1 MPVRQRSPFGWLRT
15 AILAVVVVLVVTVC
29 SLLVFGRAGRR
40 PVKPRVDQLK
50 ADADTK
56 MIGQGFDYTYTQ
68 GKRPVF
74 RIKGDS
80 IEADRDNTIYLEGV
94 GVTLYDPQGRPYKV
108 EGREA
113 SFNRQENEGRLRGD
127 VHLEGPNG
135 LTLDTAILQMR
146 ENGNLVITPRPVQL
160 GMNGEYIGWA
170 QQLNVRLSDELY
182 VLQGNTSISST
193 PGKTPAM
200 SLTADRAVYERK
212 QHLLQIEGTPK
223 DQAELTRGT
232 DEFKATHIVTFLT
245 PDEKS
250 VTFIRALWG
259 VSGQRKQ
266 PAAEPGRA
274 LLRFRGEDLA
284 VLMQPGSNEVK
295 TVGLEGNAKSQ
306 AWLEASGGGLARS
319 LTARRVE
326 GQMTNGVLSQ
336 ATAVDNVVLTETGN
350 PAAKGPRKVTGDRAQ
365 AGFRPDGQIAD
376 ISVTRAV
383 TYTDPGLS
391 VAGDRG
397 TMSFDSGQGEF
408 FGNPVQVRSDRGQ
421 VLAPHMVY
429 TRPQGLVHADGGVRA
444 VIEKTDDN
452 ELAGSA
458 LGEGEGPIR
467 VEAKEGFWRESP
479 RSFLFRGEVR
489 AWRGANLLTA
499 KFLSG
504 EDDSKKLT
512 ASGGVKTLWIPQPAP
527 AAGGSRAPAKA
538 APAAGAKATA
548 APATAD
554 EPSREPVEVT
564 SSDLVYLE
572 SKRLLTYTGDVRVV
586 QNDRTLNCQKL
597 EVQLGAD
604 KKAETMTG
612 TGQVHLV
619 DPQAG
624 RTLDSQRAVYHVKQK
639 VIEMFGEPVTMKDKD
654 ANVVRGRHM
663 IYHNESGKVDV
674 LGTAANGGGAAP
686 P

>member
-1 MPVRQRSPFGWLRT
+1 
-15 AILAVVVVLVVTVC
+15 
-29 SLLVFGRAGRR
+29 
-40 PVKPRVDQLK
+40 
-50 ADADTK
+50 
-56 MIGQGFDYTYTQ
+56 
-68 GKRPVF
+68 
-74 RIKGDS
+74 
-80 IEADRDNTIYLEGV
+80 
-94 GVTLYDPQGRPYKV
+94 
-108 EGREA
+108 
-113 SFNRQENEGRLRGD
+113 
-127 VHLEGPNG
+127 
-135 LTLDTAILQMR
+135 
-146 ENGNLVITPRPVQL
+146 
-160 GMNGEYIGWA
+160 
-170 QQLNVRLSDELY
+170 
-182 VLQGNTSISST
+182 
-193 PGKTPAM
+193 
-200 SLTADRAVYERK
+200 
-212 QHLLQIEGTPK
+212 
-223 DQAELTRGT
+223 
-232 DEFKATHIVTFLT
+232 
-245 PDEKS
+245 
-250 VTFIRALWG
+250 
-259 VSGQRKQ
+259 
-266 PAAEPGRA
+266 
-274 LLRFRGEDLA
+274 
-284 VLMQPGSNEVK
+284 
-295 TVGLEGNAKSQ
+295 
-306 AWLEASGGGLARS
+306 
-319 LTARRVE
+319 
-326 GQMTNGVLSQ
+326 
-336 ATAVDNVVLTETGN
+336 
-350 PAAKGPRKVTGDRAQ
+350 
-365 AGFRPDGQIAD
+365 
-376 ISVTRAV
+376 
-383 TYTDPGLS
+383 
-391 VAGDRG
+391 
-397 TMSFDSGQGEF
+397 
-408 FGNPVQVRSDRGQ
+408 
-421 VLAPHMVY
+421 
-429 TRPQGLVHADGGVRA
+429 VRA

-586 QNDRTLNCQKL
+586 QKDRTLNCQKL

-674 LGTAANGGGAAP
+674 LGTAASGGGAAP